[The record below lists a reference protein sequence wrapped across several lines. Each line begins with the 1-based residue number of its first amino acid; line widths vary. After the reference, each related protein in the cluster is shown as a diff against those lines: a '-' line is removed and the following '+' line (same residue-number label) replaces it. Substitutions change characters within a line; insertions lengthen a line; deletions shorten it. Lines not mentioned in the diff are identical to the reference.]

1 MLKPIKDLIDN
12 PQDLPDVPR
21 QLKEHLQAS
30 FDYIYLRES
39 GLLMRLRLEGHSEA
53 YILGVVDGFAM
64 ASIRLD
70 ELETRKALL
79 GDEGFN

>member
-21 QLKEHLQAS
+21 QLKEQLQAS
-30 FDYIYLRES
+30 FEYDFLREY
-39 GLLMRLRLEGHSEA
+39 GLLKRLRLEGHSEA
-53 YILGVVDGFAM
+53 YILGVVESFAM

-70 ELETRKALL
+70 ELETRKAPL
-79 GDEGFN
+79 GDEGF